1 LEKNISYSA
10 SRKKPKEQAQSS
22 KAKEESQTKLKK
34 VPKTRRRSD
43 CQEQK
48 CKCVADALP
57 IKKPPV
63 KKPRQDHLSAQAK
76 KEEKKKAEKEDA
88 DTLAYISQAICSSGL
103 NDCYHDR
110 QNVFTRGP
118 NKNGSNCCTCKRMF
132 HDVCLHVFEGNLY
145 CTNCFKTNVVWRC
158 PTERLFDDVFKV
170 EYLSTQSPKKVLAP
184 GRIKMIF

>member
-1 LEKNISYSA
+1 MLDAQNTEHYLDLMDSMTLLRHMRVEFLHLVNMIAFDSIPGDSITDVKFFKEVQKQLEKDVLYSA
-10 SRKKPKEQAQSS
+10 SRKKPNRQAQSS

-76 KEEKKKAEKEDA
+76 KEEKKK
-88 DTLAYISQAICSSGL
+88 S
-103 NDCYHDR
+103 
-110 QNVFTRGP
+110 
-118 NKNGSNCCTCKRMF
+118 
-132 HDVCLHVFEGNLY
+132 
-145 CTNCFKTNVVWRC
+145 
-158 PTERLFDDVFKV
+158 
-170 EYLSTQSPKKVLAP
+170 
-184 GRIKMIF
+184 